1 MMRVAAILLAS
12 AVSAHAAA
20 PVTPSGQAAPVVAVA
35 APAAGAKVFRYAF
48 RAAETTFDPASIT
61 DLYSSIIT
69 ANIFEAPYEIEFL
82 ARPIR
87 WRPSTAVTLP
97 EASDDFK
104 TFVVRLKPGIYF
116 TDDPAFK
123 GKPRELVA
131 ADYVYSIKRHL
142 DPRWKSP
149 RLSTVEQEGFVGL
162 DVLRK
167 EALAGKPFDYDREVP
182 GLRAIDRYT
191 LQIKLENSDPRLVN
205 VLSDPAVFGAVARE
219 VVEAYGDR
227 VGEHPVGTGAFKL
240 AAWKRSSRI
249 TLVKNPAYRDVF
261 YAEEAPADDP
271 VAQQA
276 VARLKGKKLPMLDR
290 VEVSI
295 IEESQPR
302 WLSFLNAEMDMLEQ
316 VPEDFTAVAIPNDK
330 VAPNLARRGIYAV
343 RYPRGD
349 LWQSYFSME
358 NPLVGGYTPEKV
370 ALRRAIAL
378 AVNTPR
384 EIAQVRRG
392 QAIVA
397 QQFIGPGSSGFD
409 PALRTEMGQ
418 FSPAR
423 AMALLDTYGWVD
435 RDGDGWRDQPDGS
448 PLVIEYATQP
458 DNFYRQINEQWKK
471 NMDAIGI
478 RIVFKIAQWPE
489 NLKAARAGKLMMWG
503 VGQTAGPDGGD
514 FLKLGYGP
522 SKGQSNLARF
532 DNADYNRLFEQ
543 QRSMPD
549 GPERDAVM
557 ARAEQLMLA
566 YMPYKVHVHRIY
578 TDLAQPWVVGFHR
591 NVFMRDFWKYID
603 IDTAEKAKRSR

>member
-1 MMRVAAILLAS
+1 MLRAVAILLAG
-12 AVSAHAAA
+12 AVLSAHAAP
-20 PVTPSGQAAPVVAVA
+20 PVGASDQAASA
-35 APAAGAKVFRYAF
+35 APAAGDKVFRYAF
-48 RAAETTFDPASIT
+48 RVAETTFDPASIT
-61 DLYSSIIT
+61 DLYSSIIA

-82 ARPIR
+82 ARPVR
-87 WRPSTAVTLP
+87 LRPSTAAAMP

-104 TFVVRLKPGIYF
+104 TFTVRLKPGILF
-116 TDDPAFK
+116 ADDPAFK

-149 RLSTVEQEGFVGL
+149 RLSTIEQEGFVGL
-162 DVLRK
+162 DALRK
-167 EALAGKPFDYDREVP
+167 EALSGKPFDYDRDVQ
-182 GLRAIDRYT
+182 GLRALDRYT
-191 LQIKLENSDPRLVN
+191 LQIRLENPDPRLAN
-205 VLSDPAVFGAVARE
+205 VLSDPAVFGALARE

-227 VGEHPVGTGAFKL
+227 VGEHPVGTGPFKL

-271 VAQQA
+271 VAQKA
-276 VARLKGKKLPMLDR
+276 VAQLKGKKLPLLDR

-295 IEESQPR
+295 IEENQPR
-302 WLSFLNAEMDMLEQ
+302 WLSFLNGEMDMVEQ
-316 VPEDFTAVAIPNDK
+316 VPEDFTSVAIPNDRI
-330 VAPNLARRGIYAV
+330 APNLAKRGMYAV
-343 RYPRGD
+343 RYPRSD
-349 LWQSYFSME
+349 LWESYFSME
-358 NPLVGGYTPEKV
+358 SPMVGGYTPENV
-370 ALRRAIAL
+370 ALRRAISL
-378 AVNTPR
+378 AADIPR
-384 EIAQVRRG
+384 EIRQVRRG

-397 QQFIGPGSSGFD
+397 HQFIGPGASGFD
-409 PALRTEMGQ
+409 PALRTEMGE

-423 AMALLDTYGWVD
+423 AMALLDTYGYRD
-435 RDGDGWRDQPDGS
+435 RDGYGWRDRPDGS

-458 DNFYRQINEQWKK
+458 DNLNRQIIEQWKK

-478 RIVFKIAQWPE
+478 RMVFKIAQWPE

-503 VGQTAGPDGGD
+503 VGQSGGPDGAD
-514 FLKLGYGP
+514 FLKQGYGP
-522 SKGQSNLARF
+522 AKGQNNLARF
-532 DNADYNRLFEQ
+532 DNADFNRLFEL

-591 NVFMRDFWKYID
+591 NVFLRDFWKYID
-603 IDTAEKAKRSR
+603 IDTVEKAKRSR